1 MKIGYFTERPYR
13 WLPEDVILKNHA
25 FFAVSNSHFDREKAA
40 DDYRYYLDENCYA
53 EELGFDI
60 VALNEHHGNPFCMG
74 SVMNVEASVLAYRTK
89 RVKIVLIGNPLP
101 VIKHPLRM
109 AEELA
114 EIDLIS
120 RGRLVTGWVRGAG
133 SEQFFNNANPAYNR
147 EYFNEAHDFI
157 VQAWTKP
164 GPWRY
169 EGKHF
174 HYRHVNPWALPYQKP
189 HPPMW
194 IPGVI
199 SPETV
204 KWCAEHRYPYIGL
217 GTMLAPTCD
226 LWDYYADEAAKRG
239 YQAGP
244 ENFGYLI
251 PTVVAETEEKAHAV
265 AENFVY
271 GGGQN
276 AFSAPE
282 FTMPPGYNSKSA
294 IRALA
299 KQPTGSWL
307 GVSGEKLAEHAR
319 ESAAPQATRGSRQGY
334 AQLPG
339 YRRNTRQRDAQ
350 NQGYPAY
357 PAARGLYH
365 VQRAG
370 SGEQRGTAN
379 QHAAL
384 RPRSDAGA
392 ARLRQRNRSAGPIRT
407 HSRVRGV
414 NQRRQAPGGGR
425 PNSPGRIGPALNRTT
440 IARKKRAPALPGSC
454 GRPSCLQISA
464 DDTAGARGQSCARG

>member
-13 WLPEDVILKNHA
+13 WIPEEEILKNHGY
-25 FFAVSNSHFDREKAA
+25 FAVSNRFFDREKAA
-40 DDYRYYLDENCYA
+40 DDYHYYLDENCYA
-53 EELGFDI
+53 EDLGFDL

-74 SVMNVEASVLAYRTK
+74 SVMNVEAAVLAHRTK
-89 RVKIVLIGNPLP
+89 RVRIVLIGNPLP

-147 EYFNEAHDFI
+147 EMFNEAHDFI
-157 VQAWTKP
+157 VQAWTRP

-204 KWCAEHRYPYIGL
+204 KWCADHKYPYIGL
-217 GTMLAPTCD
+217 GTMLGPTCD
-226 LWDYYADEAAKRG
+226 LWDYYANEAAKQG

-251 PTVVAETEEKAHAV
+251 PTVVAETDEKARAI

-282 FTMPPGYNSKSA
+282 FTMPPGYNSKGA

-307 GVSGEKLAEHAR
+307 GVSGEKMKRQMHGDEPESVDYKEVHRKLVAGLEKVERNYQVIAGSPKTVLPKIKAILRILRPGVFIMFSVQGPVGNEDRRTSMRLFAQEVMPALHDYAR
-319 ESAAPQATRGSRQGY
+319 EID
-334 AQLPG
+334 LP
-339 YRRNTRQRDAQ
+339 D
-350 NQGYPAY
+350 PF
-357 PAARGLYH
+357 
-365 VQRAG
+365 QRAPG
-370 SGEQRGTAN
+370 S
-379 QHAAL
+379 
-384 RPRSDAGA
+384 
-392 ARLRQRNRSAGPIRT
+392 
-407 HSRVRGV
+407 V
-414 NQRRQAPGGGR
+414 
-425 PNSPGRIGPALNRTT
+425 ALNGGTSRT
-440 IARKKRAPALPGSC
+440 PVV
-454 GRPSCLQISA
+454 
-464 DDTAGARGQSCARG
+464 DRGPLTELGLR

>member
-13 WLPEDVILKNHA
+13 WLPEEEILKNHA
-25 FFAVSNSHFDREKAA
+25 FFAVSNRFYDREKAA
-40 DDYRYYLDENCYA
+40 DDYNYYLDENCYA
-53 EELGFDI
+53 EELGFDL

-74 SVMNVEASVLAYRTK
+74 SVMNVEAAILAKLTK

-147 EYFNEAHDFI
+147 EMFNEAHDFI
-157 VQAWTKP
+157 VQAWTRP

-204 KWCAEHRYPYIGL
+204 QWCAEHRYPYIGL
-217 GTMLAPTCD
+217 GTMLGPTCD
-226 LWDYYADEAAKRG
+226 LWDYYANEAAKHG

-251 PTVVAETEEKAHAV
+251 PTVLAETEEKAQEIV
-265 AENFVY
+265 GNFVY

-282 FTMPPGYNSKSA
+282 YTMPPGYNSKSA
-294 IRALA
+294 IRMLA

-307 GVSGEKLAEHAR
+307 GVSGEKMQQHM
-319 ESAAPQATRGSRQGY
+319 
-334 AQLPG
+334 
-339 YRRNTRQRDAQ
+339 RDAEPESVD
-350 NQGYPAY
+350 YKEIHKKLLS
-357 PAARGLYH
+357 GLDK
-365 VQRAG
+365 VQRNYQVIAG
-370 SGEQRGTAN
+370 TPKTVLPKIKTILDI
-379 QHAAL
+379 L
-384 RPRSDAGA
+384 RPGVFIMFSVQGPVSNEDRMTSM
-392 ARLRQRNRSAGPIRT
+392 RLFAQE
-407 HSRVRGV
+407 VM
-414 NQRRQAPGGGR
+414 
-425 PNSPGRIGPALNRTT
+425 PALHEYAKQIDLPDSFMRT
-440 IARKKRAPALPGSC
+440 PGSVVLS
-454 GRPSCLQISA
+454 GGSSRTPVVDRSPLKEL
-464 DDTAGARGQSCARG
+464 GLR

>member
-13 WLPEDVILKNHA
+13 WVPEDEVFKNHA
-25 FFAVSNSHFDREKAA
+25 FFAVSNKFFDREKAA
-40 DDYRYYLDENCYA
+40 DDYNYYLDEACYA
-53 EELGFDI
+53 EELGFDA

-74 SVMNVEASVLAYRTK
+74 GVMNVEASILARITK
-89 RVKIVLIGNPLP
+89 KVKIVLIGNPLP
-101 VIKHPLRM
+101 VLKHPLRM

-157 VQAWTKP
+157 IQAWTKP

-189 HPPMW
+189 HPPIW
-194 IPGVI
+194 VPGVL

-217 GTMLAPTCD
+217 GTAIGPSCD
-226 LWDYYADEAAKRG
+226 LWDLYADEAARHG

-251 PTVVAETEEKAHAV
+251 PTFVAETEEKAQ
-265 AENFVY
+265 ELGKGFVY

-276 AFSAPE
+276 AFSRPE
-282 FTMPPGYNSKSA
+282 FTLPPGYNSKGA
-294 IRALA
+294 VRMLA
-299 KQPTGSWL
+299 RQPGGSWL
-307 GVSGEKLAEHAR
+307 GVSPDKLRQAQADEERATVDYDDVRRKLASSFQKSQR
-319 ESAAPQATRGSRQGY
+319 NFQVICGTPKSV
-334 AQLPG
+334 LPKIKMML
-339 YRRNTRQRDAQ
+339 QI
-350 NQGYPAY
+350 
-357 PAARGLYH
+357 
-365 VQRAG
+365 
-370 SGEQRGTAN
+370 
-379 QHAAL
+379 L
-384 RPRSDAGA
+384 RPGIFIFFNVQGPVSNQDRMTSMRLLAEEVSPAIREYAKELDLPDPYEREPGIMKAYAGA
-392 ARLRQRNRSAGPIRT
+392 HRLPVVDRSPLDSLG
-407 HSRVRGV
+407 
-414 NQRRQAPGGGR
+414 
-425 PNSPGRIGPALNRTT
+425 L
-440 IARKKRAPALPGSC
+440 KF
-454 GRPSCLQISA
+454 
-464 DDTAGARGQSCARG
+464 D